1 MASDSESTTI
11 TEGGTPS
18 LGLAEVI
25 TSVKQFSSAE
35 LFKLLK
41 AVISATEKKAKATLK
56 AATHTEK
63 AAARAAKKIG
73 SMPKGTI
80 PPQFKKPRAW
90 LDYTLKDILENG
102 WEPFTVLNKKKGEQ
116 IEMPGSVL
124 HNGPDG
130 PIHIYD
136 GSVTEKTPNG
146 KQPIPKDAMSISKI
160 RKEAGHTSY
169 ALFEA
174 SYVATT
180 VTTTTADA
188 VEAVEAPSS
197 DDKSVVDAPSN
208 EEEVVVEKP
217 VAKKAVATKKTVAAK
232 KLSVADT
239 DGEPALVVPK
249 KAMKKKTST
258 TATTTT
264 TDSSK

>member
-63 AAARAAKKIG
+63 AAARAVKKTG

-90 LDYTLKDILENG
+90 LEYTLKDILENG
-102 WEPFTVLNKKKGEQ
+102 WESFTVLNKKKGEQ

-174 SYVATT
+174 SYVAITDA
-180 VTTTTADA
+180 VVEA

-197 DDKSVVDAPSN
+197 DDKSVMDAPSN

-217 VAKKAVATKKTVAAK
+217 VAKKAAATKKTVAAK